1 MLKNNSERDFY
12 FSFACS
18 DLFGT
23 KKISFIKDF
32 FGSLKKAWQ
41 AEKIAWQEFNIS
53 CVEKFFA
60 FKKNFSLEKEKNY
73 LQENKINYL
82 LFIDEDYPTNLKNIS
97 CPPPIIFYLG
107 DISIAEKQK
116 DFSLA
121 IVGSRLTSA
130 YGQQATK
137 DLIADLDQRF
147 LIISGLAYG
156 TDANAHEESLKNKIK
171 TGAVLGG
178 PIEKDIISCPVEN
191 YWLAKKII
199 ADGGFVAS
207 EFPPHSLIRKSNF
220 PRRNRIIAGLC
231 LGTLVIEAG
240 HKSGANRTAE
250 YAREADRVVMAVPGS
265 IYSKLSVGTNR
276 LLKDHVDVVSNA
288 SDIYRSLGIK
298 KLNSKKQKTKN
309 YKNLEK
315 IAGEDGLKIIKSLL
329 LFNKIANIEE
339 IIENCQLD
347 TPRVHSTLTILE
359 LSGIISRNSNGQIL
373 LKL

>member
-1 MLKNNSERDFY
+1 M
-12 FSFACS
+12 
-18 DLFGT
+18 
-23 KKISFIKDF
+23 
-32 FGSLKKAWQ
+32 
-41 AEKIAWQEFNIS
+41 
-53 CVEKFFA
+53 
-60 FKKNFSLEKEKNY
+60 
-73 LQENKINYL
+73 
-82 LFIDEDYPTNLKNIS
+82 
-97 CPPPIIFYLG
+97 
-107 DISIAEKQK
+107 
-116 DFSLA
+116 
-121 IVGSRLTSA
+121 
-130 YGQQATK
+130 
-137 DLIADLDQRF
+137 
-147 LIISGLAYG
+147 
-156 TDANAHEESLKNKIK
+156 
-171 TGAVLGG
+171 
-178 PIEKDIISCPVEN
+178 
-191 YWLAKKII
+191 
-199 ADGGFVAS
+199 
-207 EFPPHSLIRKSNF
+207 
-220 PRRNRIIAGLC
+220 
-231 LGTLVIEAG
+231 IEAG

-265 IYSKLSVGTNR
+265 IYSKLSIGTNR